1 MNTCDICGSNK
12 NVKAGRWIFYCPE
25 HKQNDLD
32 QTLEN
37 EILPDLKSG
46 NFNYIA
52 DDPELQEIMLNL

>member
-12 NVKAGRWIFYCPE
+12 NVKAGRWIFYCPK